1 MQSSK
6 MYSWMFLNLF
16 LLALATPQFSLAE
29 IQQVTMKIDGMF

>member
-6 MYSWMFLNLF
+6 MYSWMFLSLF
-16 LLALATPQFSLAE
+16 LLMLATPQFSLAE